1 MAASRKNN
9 PARGRSGPLSNTIFV
24 SSPSAPSRHRMGSL
38 RSRMLCWSTFS
49 HCLPADLR
57 PIAASHHV
65 GHPVLHLEGKL
76 RPLIL
81 PAVCS
86 YRLSRV
92 FETVAVK
99 AMMHG
104 NPVERF
110 DPHEF
115 GKLVNQAR
123 CKQDFRSTA
132 GGAVGTD
139 KLEPIA
145 SGEDARYR
153 RPAHRDRLEAAEFLP
168 RLIQKLGRRM
178 PFLSQ
183 KTVDCVRA
191 QIALMPCV
199 AEQYFAEAPSRMRAA
214 LSPAGPPPT
223 MRTSNC
229 IRKSFGGLGI

>member
-1 MAASRKNN
+1 
-9 PARGRSGPLSNTIFV
+9 
-24 SSPSAPSRHRMGSL
+24 MGSL
-38 RSRMLCWSTFS
+38 RSRMLCWSSFRIA
-49 HCLPADLR
+49 CAADLR
-57 PIAASHHV
+57 PIATNHHV

-132 GGAVGTD
+132 GGAVGAD
-139 KLEPIA
+139 KFEPIA
-145 SGEDARYR
+145 SGADARYR
-153 RPAHRDRLEAAEFLP
+153 RPAHRDRLVAAEFLP
-168 RLIQKLGRRM
+168 RLIQKLGRRT
-178 PFLSQ
+178 PFPSQ
-183 KTVDCVRA
+183 KAVNCVGA

-199 AEQYFAEAPSRMRAA
+199 AEQYFAEAPSQDE
-214 LSPAGPPPT
+214 
-223 MRTSNC
+223 
-229 IRKSFGGLGI
+229 GGA